1 MRAVRRT
8 ERGVEVVELPAP
20 RAAEGVRVRVRAI
33 GICQTDVN
41 LARLGPL
48 PATLGHEFAGE
59 LDDGT
64 PVGIEPL
71 VPCGACESCASG
83 DYHYCTLGHAMIFG
97 IGFDGGMADEV
108 VVPARCLV
116 ALPRGL
122 DARDACLIE
131 PLAVNLHSLA
141 LARFEPQQRVCVV
154 GAGITGFGLLAAA
167 AARDRGALVDF
178 EAAGYSGGAAA
189 HDAACAAAEQ
199 LGVGTRASGSYDLV
213 IEGDGD
219 EASIARAVELCR
231 PGATLLLVAG
241 YYANKTFPTV
251 PCAMKEL
258 HMIWGTLYGHHAAGR
273 AVDSAAALL
282 ARTPAIARALVSH
295 RMPLDAAREAFALIE
310 SEAPS
315 LKVVLEP

>member
-8 ERGVEVVELPAP
+8 EAGIEVVDVPAP
-20 RAAEGVRVRVRAI
+20 LAGEGVRVRVRAV

-48 PATLGHEFAGE
+48 PQTLGHEFAGE
-59 LDDGT
+59 LADGT
-64 PVGIEPL
+64 PVGVEPL
-71 VPCGACESCASG
+71 VPCGACEPCRRG
-83 DYHYCTLGHAMIFG
+83 DYQWCERGFAMIAG

-108 VVPARCLV
+108 VLPARCLV

-122 DARDACLIE
+122 EARDACLIE

-141 LARFEPQQRVCVV
+141 LARFEPAQRVCVV

-167 AARDRGALVDF
+167 AAKDRGARVDF
-178 EAAGYSGGAAA
+178 EPAGDSGGGAMR
-189 HDAACAAAEQ
+189 DAACAAAAA
-199 LGVGTRASGSYDLV
+199 LGVGTAPEGAYDLV

-219 EASIARAVELCR
+219 ESSIARAVERCR

-241 YYANKTFPTV
+241 YYSDKTFPTV

-258 HMIWGTLYGHHAAGR
+258 HMVWGTLYGHHAAGR
-273 AVDSAAALL
+273 AVESAAALL
-282 ARTPAIARALVSH
+282 ARTPAIARALVTH
-295 RMPLDAAREAFALIE
+295 RMPLDAARDAFALVE
-310 SEAPS
+310 SDAPS